1 MNSSFLHVPGIPDSN
16 SQNPGII
23 FLISRPVPGACVY
36 MFHIVQC
43 PHRPWQTLSER
54 EQELYKKKVEFK
66 IYQDH
71 LHNVIQLALGRIEP
85 ILLHAMPHNT
95 MHYHGIPFIHP
106 STNVT
111 PVTQDHFY
119 SINATQDRE
128 MSWYI
133 ISCNR

>member
-1 MNSSFLHVPGIPDSN
+1 MSREYRTQILKIRE
-16 SQNPGII
+16 
-23 FLISRPVPGACVY
+23 FLIFRPVPGACVY

-54 EQELYKKKVEFK
+54 EQELYKKNVEFK

-95 MHYHGIPFIHP
+95 MHYHGIPF
-106 STNVT
+106 S
-111 PVTQDHFY
+111 DFY
-119 SINATQDRE
+119 S
-128 MSWYI
+128 S
-133 ISCNR
+133 